1 MNAKQRRWYFA
12 NATRKPAE
20 IPRSF
25 FEDREH
31 TIKPT
36 TGIKMPSRFIKKQK
50 EEKVTDT
57 IKVNFGVVNYGH
69 SVERT
74 FETKN

>member
-1 MNAKQRRWYFA
+1 MNAKQRRWYFSHK
-12 NATRKPAE
+12 NGNQG
-20 IPRSF
+20 IPESSF
-25 FEDREH
+25 PDSEQ
-31 TIKPT
+31 TIRPT
-36 TGIKMPSRFIKKQK
+36 SGIKMTPRFIKKPK

-57 IKVNFGVVNYGH
+57 IGVNVGFVHYDH